1 MSSDE
6 SNGTPANLRY
16 RSQPF
21 FVGRLTKTVLK
32 ELPPGL
38 MMLSNV
44 GSDPF
49 TPSMEMTLGPPA
61 TREELWQ
68 EMRRRRVDG
77 RTFLGF
83 LDAEGLRIEKE
94 ERLKASGGPTSIQ

>member
-1 MSSDE
+1 MSK
-6 SNGTPANLRY
+6 
-16 RSQPF
+16 PF
-21 FVGRLTKTVLK
+21 FAGKLTKKVLK

-49 TPSMEMTLGPPA
+49 TPSMEMTLGPKA
-61 TREELWQ
+61 TREEIWQ
-68 EMRRRRVDG
+68 EMRRRRVDR

-94 ERLKASGGPTSIQ
+94 ERLKAADGPKSIQ